1 MKEENTLEEI
11 LATIADIILDY
22 IDKNRGTNGHSMCNE
37 S

>member
-1 MKEENTLEEI
+1 MKEENKLEEI

-22 IDKNRGTNGHSMCNE
+22 IDKNKGTNGDIMCIE

>member
-22 IDKNRGTNGHSMCNE
+22 IDKNRCTNGEIRGNKN
-37 S
+37 